1 MKKIFTLFSM
11 IVICLSANAQYSS
24 FELREGDSGPFFS
37 IPFDSRSSV
46 DLNNDGQKDTW
57 LSGNGDILMDA
68 AYEEWQPEVGES
80 FTLYMKGVS
89 KVSGKLMMVI
99 ADSSYLANG
108 WIELSSRAEI
118 DLVEGKE
125 FEFNGYFSINNTTKL
140 TMDGQFG
147 NAGDE
152 AKQEITRGLLYF
164 AVFPTTEIGQNEILF
179 ECSDFSVNY
188 QWSGSIVVL
197 HIPDITAEVG
207 AIIPRIK
214 LSDYFL
220 IDEGTKMQY
229 SSWIEE
235 DESQEYF
242 EENALFRAKVINGEL
257 SISAFAAGEYHIEI
271 MGMPVREEGNEQH
284 ESEGRGSVR
293 VVITERHVENVET
306 CNIELKETIKNVTCG
321 GDRDGSIVVVAS
333 GGVEPY
339 SYRWSTGRT
348 DNGIYHMSGGMY
360 SLVVEDSVGCMAT
373 GIYEIEELSIPSDLY
388 PTIYAYP
395 TCNGKDGIVKFDDE
409 DVQDYTFKWDD
420 GVESSAR
427 EDLSAKMYKIE
438 VSDKNGC
445 SKTID
450 FPLSNLDISSYSY
463 DYVKCGNSDGTISY
477 YIYRG
482 TAPYS
487 YYIDDNEVEA
497 DEDNYRISGMS
508 IGKHKLTIIDA
519 EGCQGDQMVTV
530 SKKYVPQPEIYS
542 VSYAEDSKSI
552 IVMWTFDSSEWYED
566 PEDLK
571 EYMNNIDYFTIY
583 RETSEQKGDYDSI
596 GFVKS
601 TFPLY
606 QDYDLSESNASHR
619 YKISSTDYCGETT
632 PMSYTENKSI
642 GLTMTTEATDNGKT
656 RVNLSWTPYE
666 GQFFDSYS
674 IYRKTKSKNLEVAK
688 IAPNKTSYSEIVP
701 AGTRGY
707 FVGVSFPDTLY
718 FDENN
723 TPLLKA
729 ESGPFALALSNIAEL
744 ENVEDAVVNV
754 QSGALVY
761 TRDKNIIVKGA
772 QSSVVVYDIQ
782 GRFVTQTKVS
792 QDVETI
798 SIDHNGCYLVLVD
811 DAIVYQVI
819 VR

>member
-1 MKKIFTLFSM
+1 MKKIITLFSM
-11 IVICLSANAQYSS
+11 IVICLSANAQSSS

-99 ADSSYLANG
+99 ADSSYMANG

-235 DESQEYF
+235 DESHEYF

-293 VVITERHVENVET
+293 VIITERHVENVET

-321 GDRDGSIVVVAS
+321 GDRDGSIVVEAL

-339 SYRWSTGRT
+339 FYRWSTGRT

-395 TCNGKDGIVKFDDE
+395 TCNENDGKVEYDSE
-409 DVQDYTFKWDD
+409 YSQEYTFKWDD
-420 GVESSAR
+420 GVESSSRDDLAAR
-427 EDLSAKMYKIE
+427 MYKIE
-438 VSDKNGC
+438 ISDKNGC
-445 SKTID
+445 SRTVD
-450 FPLSNLDISSYSY
+450 FPLSNFNIWASDLWES
-463 DYVKCGNSDGTISY
+463 VKCGNDGVIY
-477 YIYRG
+477 YSIYG
-482 TAPYS
+482 ATAPYTF
-487 YYIDDNEVEA
+487 YIDDNKVEA
-497 DEDNYRISGMS
+497 DEEKEKISGVS
-508 IGKHKLTIIDA
+508 IGNHKLTIVDVD
-519 EGCQGDQMVTV
+519 GCQADQMVTV
-530 SKKYVPQPEIYS
+530 HKNYYPQPEIYS

-552 IVMWTFDSSEWYED
+552 IVMWTFDNSDWHAD

-571 EYMNNIDYFTIY
+571 EYMDNIDYFTIY

-606 QDYDLSESNASHR
+606 QDYDLSEDNASYR
-619 YKISSTDYCGETT
+619 YKISATDYCGETT
-632 PMSYTENKSI
+632 EMSYTENKSI
-642 GLTMTTEATDNGKT
+642 GLTMTTEETVNGKT
-656 RVNLSWTPYE
+656 QVNLSWTAYE

-674 IYRKTKSKNLEVAK
+674 VYRKTKSKNLDVAK
-688 IAPNKTSYSEIVP
+688 VAPNKMTYSEVVP

-707 FVGVSFPDTLY
+707 FVGVTFPDTLY

-723 TPLLKA
+723 NPLLKA
-729 ESGPFALALSNIAEL
+729 ESGPFSLAISNIAEI
-744 ENVEDAVVNV
+744 ENADAIAKVKNT
-754 QSGALVY
+754 AFVY
-761 TRDKNIIVKGA
+761 AKDNSIMVKGA
-772 QSSVVVYDIQ
+772 QANITVYDVQ
-782 GRFVTQTKVS
+782 GRFVAQKSVN
-792 QDVETI
+792 QDIETI
-798 SIDHNGCYLVLVD
+798 FVARKGVYLVLVD
-811 DAIVYQVI
+811 DVQVFEVI

>member
-1 MKKIFTLFSM
+1 
-11 IVICLSANAQYSS
+11 
-24 FELREGDSGPFFS
+24 
-37 IPFDSRSSV
+37 
-46 DLNNDGQKDTW
+46 
-57 LSGNGDILMDA
+57 
-68 AYEEWQPEVGES
+68 
-80 FTLYMKGVS
+80 
-89 KVSGKLMMVI
+89 
-99 ADSSYLANG
+99 
-108 WIELSSRAEI
+108 
-118 DLVEGKE
+118 
-125 FEFNGYFSINNTTKL
+125 
-140 TMDGQFG
+140 
-147 NAGDE
+147 
-152 AKQEITRGLLYF
+152 
-164 AVFPTTEIGQNEILF
+164 
-179 ECSDFSVNY
+179 
-188 QWSGSIVVL
+188 
-197 HIPDITAEVG
+197 
-207 AIIPRIK
+207 
-214 LSDYFL
+214 
-220 IDEGTKMQY
+220 
-229 SSWIEE
+229 
-235 DESQEYF
+235 
-242 EENALFRAKVINGEL
+242 
-257 SISAFAAGEYHIEI
+257 
-271 MGMPVREEGNEQH
+271 
-284 ESEGRGSVR
+284 
-293 VVITERHVENVET
+293 
-306 CNIELKETIKNVTCG
+306 
-321 GDRDGSIVVVAS
+321 AS

-395 TCNGKDGIVKFDDE
+395 SCKEKDGIVKFDAE

-427 EDLSAKMYKIE
+427 EDLSARMYKIE
-438 VSDKNGC
+438 ISDKNGC
-445 SKTID
+445 SRIID
-450 FPLSNLDISSYSY
+450 FPLSNLGMSSYSY
-463 DYVKCGNSDGTISY
+463 GYVKCGNSDGAIDY
-477 YIYRG
+477 YVYRG

-487 YYIDDNEVEA
+487 YYIDDKEVDA

-508 IGKHKLTIIDA
+508 IGKHKLTIVDA

-530 SKKYVPQPEIYS
+530 SKNYVPQPEIYS

-723 TPLLKA
+723 TQLLKA

-744 ENVEDAVVNV
+744 ENVDAIPTIKNTAVVY
-754 QSGALVY
+754 AK
-761 TRDKNIIVKGA
+761 DKSIIVQGA
-772 QSSVVVYDIQ
+772 KSNVTIYDVQ
-782 GRFVTQTKVS
+782 GRFVTQKTVR
-792 QDVETI
+792 QDIETI
-798 SIDHNGCYLVLVD
+798 PLEKKGCYIVFVD
-811 DAIVYQVI
+811 ETQGYEVI
-819 VR
+819 VW